1 MVFTV
6 SGAVSPTE
14 CLWGMMSS
22 FSLVPIF
29 RVGPGNEATHYW
41 YKSDIASIDVSLF
54 FPHTPT
60 PSHSYL
66 YTRTLPLLHIHTFTP
81 THSHSLTFIPLH
93 PHTPTSFHLH
103 THLPSHTLTPSHPHT
118 HSSSSLRSPSHPHTL
133 TLSYS
138 HFLSP
143 SHSHLTPSH
152 SHSLTPSHS
161 HLTSSHSHS
170 LTPSHSHPHTPS
182 VVLILSRPSK
192 LRPRGY
198 RTTWERGVPP
208 SMETLIA
215 LSTSTKTKRE
225 SFDWLMGIK

>member
-66 YTRTLPLLHIHTFTP
+66 YTRTLPLPLTFTL
-81 THSHSLTFIPLH
+81 TLHLTSLL
-93 PHTPTSFHLH
+93 
-103 THLPSHTLTPSHPHT
+103 
-118 HSSSSLRSPSHPHTL
+118 PHTL
-133 TLSYS
+133 TLTPHLYTHPHILTPSHSYS

-161 HLTSSHSHS
+161 HLTSSHSH
-170 LTPSHSHPHTPS
+170 PSHLHTH
-182 VVLILSRPSK
+182 
-192 LRPRGY
+192 
-198 RTTWERGVPP
+198 
-208 SMETLIA
+208 TLTH
-215 LSTSTKTKRE
+215 LV
-225 SFDWLMGIK
+225 WC